1 MTLKNLERFYL
12 WSIKAFIFVIP
23 LLPLYVSSSMLF
35 PYITGKNFAFRILV
49 EIAGALW
56 LGLVVLSKEYR
67 LKNSAVLL
75 AVLIFTF
82 ITGLASLT
90 GINPYISL
98 WSGYER
104 MEGYLTI
111 LHLCLYF
118 MIIKSVFKTRKDWMV
133 FMNIFALVSIYPDI
147 IILLQKFGYFLPLG
161 KNFPPGGPLGN
172 PAFLSGY
179 LLLVMFIKILL
190 IINTERIWVRAIYIT
205 AIALDLLIIYYMA
218 TRSAILA
225 VVGGVIIFSLF
236 YIFGRPVT
244 QRDKLFRKIAIS
256 ITIATLILLIG
267 FYVFRD
273 IDLIKQSKTLSRFST
288 ISTSDPSIKFRLLVY
303 GMAWEGIKERPIL
316 GWGQE
321 SALTVYTKYYDPRIY
336 GLEAPADRA
345 HNIVFDWLINAGI
358 MGLLSYLSLFGI
370 AIYSLWSAHRKKL
383 ISRNEAVIIT
393 TAFTSYF
400 FNNLF
405 IFDTISTYMIFFA
418 LLAYVDSLDLS
429 VTHNSKLL
437 TLNSNLTLN
446 SKLKLA
452 SWRSYWSLS
461 ITVLALMLFSL
472 TAYFIHYKPI
482 KESQLAMRLMVYSSE
497 YKSFSTL
504 LDDFK
509 KALSYR
515 SFGDRDVKLQ
525 MGFISDN
532 ILHLRLFTREGAP
545 EFIRT
550 TVVELENLIAANPE
564 NLGYMLPFANLLNRI
579 AGYDPSFIKRAEFY
593 IKECIRLSPKNP
605 DVYLAL
611 AENYVLKRDF
621 ENAFLSVQKA
631 AALNPSSEVL
641 QLRMVMVALLTSRE
655 ALADTILEKIK
666 NRRITE
672 NADISAGIKPV
683 FSESEL
689 LKFAQLSMSIGDFAK
704 ALKFYKEIIAI
715 FPEKP
720 QYRLEIAQVYNQL
733 SDKKNAIK
741 EAKKASEIDPNYSK
755 EVERFIQSLK

>member
-1 MTLKNLERFYL
+1 MILKGLERFYL

-49 EIAGALW
+49 EIAGVLW

-90 GINPYISL
+90 GVNPYNSL

-118 MIIKSVFKTRKDWMV
+118 MIIKSVLKTRKDWMV
-133 FMNIFALVSIYPDI
+133 FMNIFVLVSLYPDI
-147 IILLQKFGYFLPLG
+147 IVLLQKFGYFDAIG
-161 KNFPPGGPLGN
+161 KNLPPTGPFGN
-172 PAFLSGY
+172 TAFFSGY
-179 LLLVMFIKILL
+179 LLLVMFIKMIL
-190 IINTERIWVRAIYIT
+190 IINTERIWVRTIYMT
-205 AIALDLLIIYYMA
+205 AIVLDLLVIYYMA
-218 TRSAILA
+218 TRSVTLA
-225 VVGGVIIFSLF
+225 VFGGVIIFSLF

-256 ITIATLILLIG
+256 TTIAILVLSMG
-267 FYVFRD
+267 FYAIRNADF
-273 IDLIKQSKTLSRFST
+273 IKQSKTLSRFST

-321 SALTVYTKYYDPRIY
+321 NAILVYGKYYDPRIY

-345 HNIVFDWLINAGI
+345 HNIIFDWLINAGI
-358 MGLLSYLSLFGI
+358 LGLLSYLGLFG
-370 AIYSLWSAHRKKL
+370 AAFYSLWSAHRKRL

-393 TAFTSYF
+393 TAFISYF
-400 FNNLF
+400 LNNLF
-405 IFDTISTYMIFFA
+405 IFDTISTYIIFFA
-418 LLAYVDSLDLS
+418 LLAYVDRIQSYE
-429 VTHNSKLL
+429 SKVVPS
-437 TLNSNLTLN
+437 SNHLTLN
-446 SKLKLA
+446 SKLKPLIA
-452 SWRSYWSLS
+452 
-461 ITVLALMLFSL
+461 TVLALMLFSL

-482 KESQLAMRLMVYSSE
+482 RESQLAMRLMVYSSE

-515 SFGDRDVKLQ
+515 SFGDRDVRLQ

-532 ILHLRLFTREGAP
+532 ILQLGLLTREGAS
-545 EFIRT
+545 EFIQT
-550 TVVELENLIAANPE
+550 TIVELETLVTANPE

-579 AGYDPSFIKRAEFY
+579 AGYDPSFITRAEFY
-593 IKECIRLSPKNP
+593 IKECIRLSPENA

-631 AALNPSSEVL
+631 VALNPLNDML
-641 QLRMVMVALLTSRE
+641 QMRMIMVALLTSRE
-655 ALADTILEKIK
+655 ALADSILEKVK
-666 NRRITE
+666 NRRMTE
-672 NADISAGIKPV
+672 DADISAGIKPV

-689 LKFAQLSMSIGDFAK
+689 LTFAQLSMSIGDLTK

-720 QYRLEIAQVYNQL
+720 RYHLEIAQIYNQL

-741 EAKKASEIDPNYSK
+741 EAKKAVEIDPNYTE
-755 EVERFIQSLK
+755 EVERFIQGLK